1 ELSPRVKSIHAT
13 NKQGLVTGEVALTPI
28 QHWFFE
34 QKFHEPHHWNQ
45 SMMLFHPQGWNP
57 KWIQQVFEKLIA
69 HHDAL
74 RMTYHVENGRIQQVN
89 RGLEG
94 DFFVFHSFDL
104 RGVNHVRTE

>member
-1 ELSPRVKSIHAT
+1 
-13 NKQGLVTGEVALTPI
+13 
-28 QHWFFE
+28 
-34 QKFHEPHHWNQ
+34 
-45 SMMLFHPQGWNP
+45 MMLFHPQGWNP

-104 RGVNHVRTE
+104 RGVNHVRTEIEQHAHQLQQNKPITAS